1 MTQLIF
7 VSSRTLCRDYRL
19 QLIDPTST
27 TAVKYPCVLYP
38 FEAGLQ
44 LFSVFHHSGDAAHP
58 TRPSR
63 AQKDSA
69 IAVNNAALG
78 TLLAQLSHEDE
89 LGHFYAPTKKLG
101 TLDARKGNFRS
112 VPIYHSH
119 VAIVV
124 LEPLAGVV
132 GFCSSCPATPPL
144 ASLI

>member
-1 MTQLIF
+1 MRHIPPE
-7 VSSRTLCRDYRL
+7 C
-19 QLIDPTST
+19 
-27 TAVKYPCVLYP
+27 
-38 FEAGLQ
+38 
-44 LFSVFHHSGDAAHP
+44 
-58 TRPSR
+58 PSR

-89 LGHFYAPTKKLG
+89 LGHFYAPR